1 VSRATQIQHTE
12 RLNLAI
18 QLLAQAGSSS
28 QAAAQLA
35 RSCRLSLRQAYRY
48 VEKAQGCIAPLPV
61 PTVKDVF
68 TIKLPRDLI
77 ARTRQRA
84 RGQRQAISGLVSQA
98 LEAFLQ

>member
-1 VSRATQIQHTE
+1 VSRATQIQHTK
-12 RLNLAI
+12 RLNRAI
-18 QLLAQAGSSS
+18 QLLAELESPS

-35 RSCRLSLRQAYRY
+35 RSGRLSLRQAYRY
-48 VEKAQGCIAPLPV
+48 VQRAQTCAASLPV
-61 PTVKDVF
+61 PAAKDVF

-84 RGQRQAISGLVSQA
+84 RRQRQAISGLVSQA